1 MSTTLMRNAAYL
13 AWADTKARYKKSALG
28 PFWIVLTNVIGVIG
42 LSVVWSGLFNQSL
55 EDFAPTLCIG
65 LIVWQLISAV
75 LSDAPGTFSREAR
88 MIRNVNLPAWF
99 FAFRLLARHVI
110 TFAHNLIIVAGVIW
124 WFDLPVGWGLLQA
137 LLAMLLVVANL
148 FCVIYLVGLAGAR
161 YRDVELAVH
170 SVLPLLF
177 FISPV
182 MFKADKLPQA
192 QLLIWSNPFSYFIEA
207 IRAPLLGHEAH
218 ANTLLVLLLMLAVG
232 TVLCAVL
239 MRGVG
244 RRIAFWV

>member
-1 MSTTLMRNAAYL
+1 MSFKLGSNAAYL
-13 AWADTKARYKKSALG
+13 AWADTKARYKKSVLG
-28 PFWIVLTNVIGVIG
+28 PFWIVLTNSIGVVG
-42 LSVVWSGLFNQSL
+42 LSIIWSALFNQSL
-55 EDFAPTLCIG
+55 QDFAPTLCIG
-65 LIVWQLISAV
+65 LIVWQLVSSV
-75 LSDAPGTFSREAR
+75 LNDAPGAFTRESRI
-88 MIRNVNLPAWF
+88 IRNVNMPAWF
-99 FAFRLLARHVI
+99 FAVRLLARHVI

-124 WFDLPVGWGLLQA
+124 WFDLPLGWGLLQA
-137 LLAMLLVVANL
+137 LLAVLLVVANL
-148 FCVIYLVGLAGAR
+148 FCIIYLLGLLGAR
-161 YRDVELAVH
+161 FRDVELAVH

-218 ANTLLVLLLMLAVG
+218 AHTLLVLLLMLAVG